1 MNILVRICNSYM
13 PSSPLPCTSARG
25 FHMIFLY
32 MARKLLKRIHL
43 KAIMVL
49 FLFTKTVENLLHL
62 LLQSREGYLEERRDK
77 IHLWFYPILMPKA
90 LPYFTLNML
99 KECKIIL
106 FFFSP
111 EFFYPS
117 FDSQWVIFELPFW
130 TQRWPTPSMKF
141 VWIQH
146 NKNIVLWFQIK
157 NLGNFDEGSVLHN
170 KRITKLVYP
179 CKSVLKFTLNMAC
192 TVLPI
197 WHTSLMKTIW
207 HQRELAIL

>member
-99 KECKIIL
+99 LNECKIIL
-106 FFFSP
+106 FFF
-111 EFFYPS
+111 FA
-117 FDSQWVIFELPFW
+117 WIFLP
-130 TQRWPTPSMKF
+130 
-141 VWIQH
+141 I
-146 NKNIVLWFQIK
+146 LWFPVS
-157 NLGNFDEGSVLHN
+157 NN
-170 KRITKLVYP
+170 
-179 CKSVLKFTLNMAC
+179 
-192 TVLPI
+192 I
-197 WHTSLMKTIW
+197 WT
-207 HQRELAIL
+207 AILNTETTNTINEVCLNTT

>member
-43 KAIMVL
+43 KAIIIMVL

-77 IHLWFYPILMPKA
+77 IHLWFYPILMPQA

-99 KECKIIL
+99 LKECKIIL
-106 FFFSP
+106 FFFFSP

-117 FDSQWVIFELPFW
+117 FDSQWVIIFELPFW
-130 TQRWPTPSMKF
+130 TQRQPKRSMKF
-141 VWIQH
+141 VWIPH

-157 NLGNFDEGSVLHN
+157 NLG
-170 KRITKLVYP
+170 
-179 CKSVLKFTLNMAC
+179 
-192 TVLPI
+192 TVKEI
-197 WHTSLMKTIW
+197 LMKEVGDTTK
-207 HQRELAIL
+207 E